1 MQTNGKPTWF
11 PFKAE
16 RREVLELLPPE
27 KLSHVLKMCF
37 DFLETRQ
44 RPDDG
49 DALERLAFAAIA
61 PDIEAAWIKY
71 DASVRNG
78 RKGGRPSKTQG
89 FSENRGVSEKPGET
103 HIDIEKETD
112 VDKDK
117 DKDKDIDTHK
127 EKEDMDKE
135 DAASPPPAPARTSK
149 AKDKGPVRHRYG
161 SYKNVLLS
169 DEERA
174 ALEKEFPLDLSE
186 RVEHLSEYMASTG
199 RTYKSHTATLRA
211 WARRDAERKAEFG
224 KPQFDPE
231 PDPAPKIRSAVD
243 DLFD

>member
-1 MQTNGKPTWF
+1 MQTNGRPVWF
-11 PFKAE
+11 ALKLE

-27 KLSHVLKMCF
+27 KLAHVLKMCF

-44 RPDDG
+44 RLDVG

-89 FSENRGVSEKPGET
+89 FPENRGVSEKPEGT

-112 VDKDK
+112 V
-117 DKDKDIDTHK
+117 DKDIDTHK

-135 DAASPPPAPARTSK
+135 DAASPPPAPARSSGMK
-149 AKDKGPVRHRYG
+149 SKGPVRHRYG
-161 SYKNVLLS
+161 AYQNVLLG

-174 ALEKEFPLDLSE
+174 ALERDFPLDLSE
-186 RVEHLSEYMASTG
+186 RIERLSEYLASSG
-199 RTYKSHTATLRA
+199 RTYKSHAATLRV
-211 WARRDAERKAEFG
+211 WARRDAEKKGVERFG
-224 KPQFDPE
+224 TTNTDPRPDLPGRIPSVLDDCFD
-231 PDPAPKIRSAVD
+231 DA
-243 DLFD
+243 

>member
-11 PFKAE
+11 ALKLE

-44 RPDDG
+44 RPDGG

-61 PDIEAAWIKY
+61 PDIEGAWEKY

-89 FSENRGVSEKPGET
+89 FSENRGGSEKPGET

-112 VDKDK
+112 V
-117 DKDKDIDTHK
+117 DKDIDTHK

-149 AKDKGPVRHRYG
+149 AKDKGPVRHKYG
-161 SYKNVLLS
+161 CYKRVLLS
-169 DEERA
+169 DTD
-174 ALEKEFPLDLSE
+174 LETLKTEFPGDWQERISRLDE
-186 RVEHLSEYMASTG
+186 YVEQTG
-199 RTYKSHTATLRA
+199 KIYKNHFATIRA
-211 WARRDAERKAEFG
+211 WARRDDTERKVVSFG
-224 KPQFDPE
+224 KPQFDSQ
-231 PDPAPKIRSAVD
+231 PDPAPKIRSAID